1 MYPEPSIPYVSAA
14 GTGVLATIKGKKI
27 YRKDY
32 VKGRSE
38 EKGTCYSSHHPQ
50 FNIDEDMME
59 HGVAL
64 HAQYAYDY
72 LNEK

>member
-1 MYPEPSIPYVSAA
+1 M
-14 GTGVLATIKGKKI
+14 IKP
-27 YRKDY
+27 DFLL
-32 VKGRSE
+32 
-38 EKGTCYSSHHPQ
+38 Q
-50 FNIDEDMME
+50 LLNNNIDEDVLE